1 MREYMGEKVSIV
13 MPTYNRGYVISDA
26 IDSIIEQSYK
36 DWELIIVDDGST
48 DDTATLVAKYQKK
61 YDNIIYFDNM
71 DNKGAC
77 ARRNEGIKYSTG
89 VYIAFIDSDN
99 YWHPEKLKKQMTVL
113 QKNDCDFCFC
123 NVKIIDGNSSFIVPK
138 QLIEKEFLCK
148 KLLREN
154 IIDTNS
160 LLITKDKIIKAGLFD
175 EEMPRLQD
183 YELVFRLIYN
193 ENAKFCHLNEVL
205 VTNNLQKDSIT
216 KNSKLYVKALSIFL
230 NKHGQLIPEEDKVVW
245 VAKLLLSN
253 GWNTNEGRYVL
264 NNTLN
269 DSIFCCKVLNYFVDV
284 FTSSRYEIDILNK
297 WTDADWNIIKKE
309 FQNKK
314 VAIYGAGKY
323 GKKTIKKFKE
333 LGIEITCVIDKNGGE
348 IYDGYLVKYP
358 DEVHE
363 NIDIIVISILRPDE
377 ELIAQIRSKYNSL
390 VLELSDIILK
400 ASNAL

>member
-1 MREYMGEKVSIV
+1 MFF
-13 MPTYNRGYVISDA
+13 D
-26 IDSIIEQSYK
+26 IELYPR
-36 DWELIIVDDGST
+36 
-48 DDTATLVAKYQKK
+48 A
-61 YDNIIYFDNM
+61 
-71 DNKGAC
+71 
-77 ARRNEGIKYSTG
+77 
-89 VYIAFIDSDN
+89 
-99 YWHPEKLKKQMTVL
+99 
-113 QKNDCDFCFC
+113 
-123 NVKIIDGNSSFIVPK
+123 FIVPK

-269 DSIFCCKVLNYFVDV
+269 DSNFCCKVLNYFVDV

-363 NIDIIVISILRPDE
+363 NIDIIVISILHPDE
-377 ELIAQIRSKYNSL
+377 ELIAQISSKYNSL